1 MRLAR
6 FCFRYRYLPSRAH
19 LPIMTPNY
27 AAWSKE
33 DLIARIT
40 DIEQRLG
47 RAPSHRKPIPSPTG
61 GRPFHFEHHPRRKI
75 AVKFCYSGWEYN
87 GLAFQDDPT
96 PLPTVE
102 EVLFRA
108 FAKARLVD
116 TQAGLDGCGWERCGR
131 TDVGVSAAGQVVSL
145 WVRSAF
151 SGLDAQAPAHR
162 QLEEDEPPCDVQNT
176 NHKSLKVTTDPDG
189 DDSALQSSEGT
200 SDPDDDSILLFS
212 DLLDA
217 SPSSTPADPPPP
229 PDHEFHYVSILNRIL
244 PPTIRVFAW
253 SPVSP
258 AFSARF
264 NCRHRHYKYFFTSHG
279 LDIPH
284 MQQAA
289 DYLVGEHDFRNLC
302 KLDPAKQITDFR
314 RRILSAQI
322 NRVSPSPQ
330 PYPDSGVEGAGDND
344 QLYVLDLVG
353 NAFLYH
359 QVRHIMAALFLVGTG
374 LEPPSIIPTLTN
386 VDGSELSR
394 TGLDLPIV
402 DRKPEYQMADAL
414 PLMLW
419 GCAFDDADVKWQ
431 DHSNGNNLDNN
442 IDDESRGNGEKH
454 SGTGLIRQLHSVCQR
469 SLIHCALEGHFL
481 SAAAQYHPQPPQYFP
496 FSQTGLSTST
506 IPRLPNN
513 NPPVIG
519 VPLGGGTYRRGV
531 KYVPL
536 ISRKRLDHVTVAN
549 ERWRNGKGSRRVE
562 MRKTGVVAGDGDE

>member
-1 MRLAR
+1 
-6 FCFRYRYLPSRAH
+6 
-19 LPIMTPNY
+19 MTPNY
-27 AAWSKE
+27 DAWSKQ
-33 DLIARIT
+33 DLIARIN
-40 DIEQRLG
+40 DIEQRLK
-47 RAPSHRKPIPSPTG
+47 RVSSNRKPIPSPTG

-116 TQAGLDGCGWERCGR
+116 PHAGLDGCGWERCGR

-145 WVRSAF
+145 WVRSVY
-151 SGLDAQAPAHR
+151 P
-162 QLEEDEPPCDVQNT
+162 
-176 NHKSLKVTTDPDG
+176 
-189 DDSALQSSEGT
+189 
-200 SDPDDDSILLFS
+200 
-212 DLLDA
+212 A
-217 SPSSTPADPPPP
+217 SPPP
-229 PDHEFHYVSILNRIL
+229 ERELHYVSILNRIL
-244 PPTIRVFAW
+244 PPTIRVLAW

-258 AFSARF
+258 TFSARF
-264 NCRHRHYKYFFTSHG
+264 NCRQRHYKYFFTSHG
-279 LDIPH
+279 LDIPL

-289 DYLVGEHDFRNLC
+289 DYLVGEHDFRNLS

-322 NRVSPSPQ
+322 NVVTPSL
-330 PYPDSGVEGAGDND
+330 DDRASDND

-359 QVRHIMAALFLVGTG
+359 QVRHIMAILFMVGTG

-386 VDGSELSR
+386 VDGSESAR
-394 TGLDLPIV
+394 TGLNLPIV

-419 GCAFDDADVKWQ
+419 DCAFNNADVKWQ
-431 DHSNGNNLDNN
+431 THNDSNCSDNV
-442 IDDESRGNGEKH
+442 DESRGNEEKH

-469 SLIHCALEGHFL
+469 SLIHCAMEGHFL
-481 SAAAQYHPQPPQYFP
+481 SAAGQYHPRPPQYFP
-496 FSQTGLSTST
+496 FTHTGLSTST

-513 NPPVIG
+513 TPPVIG

-536 ISRKRLDHVTVAN
+536 LSRKRLDHVMVVN
-549 ERWRNGKGSRRVE
+549 ERWRNGKGSRRIE
-562 MRKTGVVAGDGDE
+562 TRTIGVVAGDGDE

>member
-1 MRLAR
+1 
-6 FCFRYRYLPSRAH
+6 
-19 LPIMTPNY
+19 MTPNY
-27 AAWSKE
+27 DAWSKQ
-33 DLIARIT
+33 DLIARIN
-40 DIEQRLG
+40 DIEQRLK
-47 RAPSHRKPIPSPTG
+47 RVSSNRKPIPSPTG

-116 TQAGLDGCGWERCGR
+116 PHAGLDGCGWERCGR

-145 WVRSAF
+145 WVRSVYP
-151 SGLDAQAPAHR
+151 GLDAQAPPHAMETTPCESIKVATNPS
-162 QLEEDEPPCDVQNT
+162 LEASGVENMGATP
-176 NHKSLKVTTDPDG
+176 DPDG
-189 DDSALQSSEGT
+189 DDT
-200 SDPDDDSILLFS
+200 SLPFS

-217 SPSSTPADPPPP
+217 SPSSTSKQASPPP
-229 PDHEFHYVSILNRIL
+229 ERELHYVSILNRIL
-244 PPTIRVFAW
+244 PPTIRVLAW

-258 AFSARF
+258 TFSARF
-264 NCRHRHYKYFFTSHG
+264 NCRQRHYKYFFTSHG
-279 LDIPH
+279 LDIPL

-289 DYLVGEHDFRNLC
+289 DYLVGEHDFRNLS

-322 NRVSPSPQ
+322 NVVTPSL
-330 PYPDSGVEGAGDND
+330 DDRASDND

-359 QVRHIMAALFLVGTG
+359 QVRHIMAILFMVGTG

-386 VDGSELSR
+386 VDGSESAR
-394 TGLDLPIV
+394 TGLNLPIV

-419 GCAFDDADVKWQ
+419 DCAFNNADVKWQ
-431 DHSNGNNLDNN
+431 THNDSNCSDNV
-442 IDDESRGNGEKH
+442 DESRGNEEKH

-469 SLIHCALEGHFL
+469 SLIHCAMEGHFL
-481 SAAAQYHPQPPQYFP
+481 SAAGQYHPRPPQYFP
-496 FSQTGLSTST
+496 FTHTGLSTST

-513 NPPVIG
+513 TPPVIG

-536 ISRKRLDHVTVAN
+536 LSRKRLDHVMVVN
-549 ERWRNGKGSRRVE
+549 ERWRNGKGSRRIE
-562 MRKTGVVAGDGDE
+562 TRTIGVVAGDGDE